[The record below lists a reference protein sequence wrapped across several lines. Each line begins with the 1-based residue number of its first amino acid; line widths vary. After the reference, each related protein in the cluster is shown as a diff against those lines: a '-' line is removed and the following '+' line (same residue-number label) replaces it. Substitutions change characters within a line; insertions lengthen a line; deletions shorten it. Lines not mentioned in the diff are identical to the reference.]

1 MAKKEI
7 IKKVKIEV
15 TDGGD
20 LKRTKQRIDA
30 LNKAQQKGS
39 QSSMEYNR
47 NMKGLSKQSSN
58 ASKNFSKT
66 AQGMQGVLVPAY
78 AEIAARV
85 FALTAAFNA
94 LSNAADFRILMQGQ
108 AEYAKR
114 TGKNMAEIA
123 KSVQRASKGML
134 GFKEASSAVALATT
148 SGIGNQQIVKMTKA
162 AVDSSTALG
171 RSVSDTMDRLTRG
184 IVKAEPEILD
194 EIGVII
200 RLDKVYKDYAESV
213 KKSTTELTEGEKAS
227 ARYTAIMGQL
237 ESKFGGIGDAVDPN
251 YFKATQAAVMDTI
264 HLMSSGLVKALNPI
278 LKFLSESKQVIIVI
292 LAVVLK
298 TLAGKIFPALGGMGK
313 SISEM
318 PAKMDKGI
326 QRLDNRINRLSS
338 SIAKSKTRIQSAKS
352 ALSNMVPEGQR
363 GKSWTAAST
372 NKQISRSVMSQAKWA
387 ESNIGK
393 EGTKMAGRVVSGP
406 WMGKTSAEVQA
417 IKSQARLMGKEFS
430 VAHGKVQKFFVQGA
444 KAGATMSRSLLKIRR
459 GWADSR
465 KQAMMYF
472 NSTKRFIAHRG
483 LIVGTALSF
492 KKLGKAWKE
501 VNLQAGIFNMLTK
514 TAKAGLSSLA
524 VFAGIAGAVLSKL
537 FSWVIVLSVVASMS
551 KMILGIWIDFDSKMS
566 KASKAARQLKGELAK
581 TFENLEE
588 RDEIINFEG
597 IAVNFDD
604 AMANAQ
610 FASNFSEQFYDQ
622 VSGALKKINADIEN
636 MSWWDKT
643 WDWVKDKVGLGFA
656 DNLYKDVSLM
666 GKIFD
671 EAYGEHMPA
680 VMDQLRKDLPE
691 IFQSSADIIV
701 RTLDEGMKDSIS
713 KGGYFEAIEALEE
726 AGLSAVEA
734 ALTVDLAKIQGN
746 LKGWSETMAAAALKG
761 GDVDASGQAIGA
773 ASTATQAQ
781 LEKHYDLVID
791 DLHSPYVTSV
801 TKSDQAIPKTFQQV
815 MDYLNK
821 MDDETKKTQAYVDTM
836 QHMSNI
842 MEEVHEKERKRLE
855 DLRALSTAFDTL
867 SKARSKF
874 QESLLVKTGVHDMAV
889 EQEKIKKMWADNNI
903 DFVEKVMAAQ
913 KAGMLDGVTGSSR
926 LEKAQEDLVQA
937 KKDTP
942 RGKLTQEEW
951 MEQVD
956 PEGKITNKIHKLT
969 QGVFDTIQTKGG
981 GVDSLFKHKFIAMDK
996 ELMQSTTKRLKL
1008 EEKINLLKFGKL
1020 APSNMQAL
1028 AQMQK
1033 QVAVLNLKEA
1043 EKSLEVL
1050 NADPTSTYEQRRQA
1064 LVNYNIQLRK
1074 AQEVEQVNL
1083 NMAEARSKI
1092 DAKKL
1097 TLEEK
1102 YAAIYQDR
1110 IENER
1115 AWGKEYSKENWKQWF
1130 TEKNAAMIQYA
1141 NNFALTI
1148 DKNIADVEKLRIVI
1162 SNLNQS
1168 LLGNAENR
1176 TYKAMAFSWGKFLP
1190 KELLDPKNMK
1200 YLTDLAVTSEG
1211 KQTLDK
1217 FKTVKLEI
1225 IKNKLEMDNLTMSK
1239 GQLAFRKKLAEI
1251 ELNVASEQHKAAQKR
1266 LETELRISTLK
1277 KEIAKLEREEAVRW
1291 AVDAMKEIADGFGSA
1306 LKSSLTDVF
1315 MNKGFDM
1322 GKFRE
1327 SIAQSFASAGAGII
1341 ANTTQK
1347 AVFGNKGFLANMLRG
1362 TKMEGMVD
1370 DLFPK
1375 TQLEIA
1381 RDDLETS
1388 KNMLTELETI
1398 HDILLMSSGIPE
1410 FGTEQRAFEW
1420 FGNSKFSDR
1429 NSGYNVF
1436 GGGGGSFV
1444 SAALSLWDI
1453 ISGGFANGGIAEGG
1467 FRAFANGG
1475 VANKPTLG
1483 MVGEGKYNEAVV
1495 PLPDGKS
1502 IPVIGGGGNNVTVN
1516 VSVDAQGQSSATEAS
1531 GKGAKELGYML
1542 SQAVQQELV
1551 HQQRPGGLLSAY

>member
-20 LKRTKQRIDA
+20 LKRTKNRIDA

-39 QSSMEYNR
+39 KSSMEYNR

-58 ASKNFSKT
+58 ASKNFSKQ

-85 FALTAAFNA
+85 FALSAAFNA

-237 ESKFGGIGDAVDPN
+237 EEKFGGIADAVDPN

-278 LKFLSESKQVIIVI
+278 LKFLSESKQIIIVI

-313 SISEM
+313 SIAEM
-318 PAKMDKGI
+318 PAKMDRGI
-326 QRLDNRINRLSS
+326 TRLDKRINRLSS
-338 SIAKSKTRIQSAKS
+338 SIATAKTRIKSAKS
-352 ALSNMVPEGQR
+352 VLSKMVPEGQR
-363 GKSWTAAST
+363 GQAWTAVSSDR
-372 NKQISRSVMSQAKWA
+372 QIQRSVMAQTKWA

-393 EGTKMAGRVVSGP
+393 EGTKMAGRVAAGP
-406 WMGKTSAEVQA
+406 WMGKTSAEVAA
-417 IKSQARLMGKEFS
+417 IKSQAKLMGKEMNK
-430 VAHGKVQKFFVQGA
+430 AHGIVQKFFIQGA
-444 KAGATMSRSLLKIRR
+444 KAGATMSRSLLKLRR
-459 GWADSR
+459 GWAESR
-465 KQAMMYF
+465 KQAMRYF
-472 NSTKRFIAHRG
+472 NSTKMFIAHRG
-483 LIVGTALSF
+483 MIVGTGLALR
-492 KKLGKAWKE
+492 KLGKAWRE
-501 VNLQAGIFNMLTK
+501 VNFQAGIFNAVTK

-524 VFAGIAGAVLSKL
+524 VMAGIAGAVLSKL
-537 FSWVIVLSVVASMS
+537 FSWVIILSVVASMS
-551 KMILGIWIDFDSKMS
+551 KMILGIWIDFDSKMT
-566 KASKAARQLKGELAK
+566 KATKAARQLKGELSK

-588 RDEIINFEG
+588 RDEIINFHG
-597 IAVNFDD
+597 VANSFDE

-622 VSGALKKINADIEN
+622 VSAALKKINTDIEN
-636 MSWWDKT
+636 MSWWDKV
-643 WDWVKDKVGLGFA
+643 WDKVKDLVGLGFA

-666 GKIFD
+666 GKIFE
-671 EAYGEHMPA
+671 EAYGDYMPS
-680 VMDQLRKDLPE
+680 VMDQLRKDLPDVFKSAAE
-691 IFQSSADIIV
+691 IVVSTI
-701 RTLDEGMKDSIS
+701 DEGLLDSVS
-713 KGGYFEAIEALEE
+713 NGAYFEAITALKE
-726 AGLSAVEA
+726 AGIDASLAFVE
-734 ALTVDLAKIQGN
+734 VGKAKLNANMGDI
-746 LKGWSETMAAAALKG
+746 MANIADAQAKG
-761 GDVDASGQAIGA
+761 GNVDASGQAIGA
-773 ASTATQAQ
+773 AATATAAQ
-781 LEKHYDLVID
+781 LQKFGLVIP
-791 DLHSPYVTSV
+791 DLHDPSV
-801 TKSDQAIPKTFQQV
+801 RKTTKKGQELAVPKTFQQV
-815 MDYLNK
+815 MDRLNDLP
-821 MDDETKKTQAYVDTM
+821 DDTKKTQAFVDTM

-842 MEEVHEKERKRLE
+842 METIHEKERKRLE

-889 EQEKIKKMWADNNI
+889 EQNKIKKMWEDTNI
-903 DFVEKVMAAQ
+903 SFVEKVSAAQ
-913 KAGMLDGVTGSSR
+913 KAGMLDRVYGSDYLKSKQDE
-926 LEKAQEDLVQA
+926 LAEK
-937 KKDTP
+937 KKNTP
-942 RGKLTQEEW
+942 KGKLTQSEW
-951 MEQVD
+951 MEKVD
-956 PEGKITNKIHKLT
+956 PEGEITGRIREL
-969 QGVFDTIQTKGG
+969 QRSVFDMIGFEG
-981 GVDSLFKHKFIAMDK
+981 GVDSIFKHKFIPMDK
-996 ELMQSTTKRLKL
+996 ELMQATTKRLKL
-1008 EEKINLLKFGKL
+1008 EEKINLLKFGKM
-1020 APSNMQAL
+1020 APGNMQAL
-1028 AQMQK
+1028 AKMQK
-1033 QVAVLNLKEA
+1033 QVAILNLKEA

-1050 NADPTSTYEQRRQA
+1050 KADPTSTYEQRNQA
-1064 LVNYNIQLRK
+1064 MVNYNIQLRK
-1074 AQEVEQVNL
+1074 AQAVEQINL
-1083 NMAEARSKI
+1083 QMAESRAKV

-1115 AWGKEYSKENWKQWF
+1115 AWEKEYSRENWKQWF
-1130 TEKNAAMIQYA
+1130 TEKNTALTEYA

-1148 DKNIADVEKLRIVI
+1148 DKNIADAEKLRVVI
-1162 SNLNQS
+1162 SNLNAAVYA
-1168 LLGNAENR
+1168 NAGKR
-1176 TYKAMAFSWGKFLP
+1176 TYQAMAFSWGKFLP
-1190 KELLDPKNMK
+1190 EELLNPKNME
-1200 YLTDLAVTSEG
+1200 YLLDLATTSEG
-1211 KQTLDK
+1211 KQTLSK

-1225 IKNKLEMDNLTMSK
+1225 IKNELEMANLTMSK
-1239 GQLAFRKKLAEI
+1239 GQLAFRKKLAEV
-1251 ELNVASEQHKAAQKR
+1251 ELNVANEQHKAAQKR
-1266 LETELRISTLK
+1266 LETELRISSLK
-1277 KEIAKLEREEAVRW
+1277 KEIARLEREEAVRW

-1322 GKFRE
+1322 DKFRTG
-1327 SIAQSFASAGAGII
+1327 IAQSFASAGAGII
-1341 ANTTQK
+1341 SNTAQK
-1347 AVFGNKGFLANMLRG
+1347 AVFGNKGFLASMMRG
-1362 TKMEGMVD
+1362 TKMSGMVD

-1381 RDDLETS
+1381 RDDLAASE
-1388 KNMLTELETI
+1388 NMLIELASI
-1398 HDILLMSSGIPE
+1398 RQILAMDAGIPE
-1410 FGTEQRAFEW
+1410 FGRSQRGFEW
-1420 FGNSKFSDR
+1420 FGNSKFNDR
-1429 NSGYNVF
+1429 NSGYNV
-1436 GGGGGSFV
+1436 
-1444 SAALSLWDI
+1444 
-1453 ISGGFANGGIAEGG
+1453 SGGVGSALTNILMGVITGRFAKGGIAAGG

-1475 VANKPTLG
+1475 IANRATLG
-1483 MVGEGKYNEAVV
+1483 MVGEGRYNEAVV
-1495 PLPDGKS
+1495 PLPDGRS
-1502 IPVIGGGGNNVTVN
+1502 IPVTGAGNNVTVN
-1516 VSVDAQGQSSATEAS
+1516 VAIDSNGQAKATES
-1531 GKGAKELGYML
+1531 TGSGAKELGYL
-1542 SQAVQQELV
+1542 ISQAVQSELV
-1551 HQQRPGGLLSAY
+1551 DQQRPGGLLSSY